1 MLDDFW
7 DSSTFLLSQI
17 VTIKQSRY
25 WWSLGLSADDGTS
38 LKKRSLST
46 VLRGDRARVGA
57 SPKRERGT
65 LFFRKESKKMSNK
78 KTFIVLQNEK
88 EEMISKVENDFLGKD
103 ILIIKVG
110 SEENP
115 ASPQDIKEIQAKI
128 KEAIDSDEKTLVIVS
143 SLDISVDQYSI

>member
-1 MLDDFW
+1 
-7 DSSTFLLSQI
+7 
-17 VTIKQSRY
+17 
-25 WWSLGLSADDGTS
+25 
-38 LKKRSLST
+38 
-46 VLRGDRARVGA
+46 
-57 SPKRERGT
+57 
-65 LFFRKESKKMSNK
+65 MSNK

-143 SLDISVDQYSI
+143 